1 MLDFDPEDAFVTGAH
16 SEEGEEADDSGAA
29 AAAAAREHY
38 VDVG

>member
-29 AAAAAREHY
+29 AAAREHY